1 MTTKIQS
8 LVSKN
13 SNLIVK
19 EDDIMENQK
28 QYPMTQEGYEQL
40 EQELE
45 ELKTVKRPEV
55 VEKIKVARSFGD
67 LSENSEYDA
76 AKDEQGFIEQDI
88 QRIEHMIRN
97 ALIIEDNGDN
107 NVVQIGKTVT
117 FIELPGDEE
126 ESYQIVG
133 SAEADAFKGKISNE
147 SPMANALIGKGLNDE
162 VRVPL
167 PNGGE
172 INVKIVDIK

>member
-1 MTTKIQS
+1 
-8 LVSKN
+8 
-13 SNLIVK
+13 
-19 EDDIMENQK
+19 ME
-28 QYPMTQEGYEQL
+28 
-40 EQELE
+40 
-45 ELKTVKRPEV
+45 
-55 VEKIKVARSFGD
+55 D

-126 ESYQIVG
+126 ESYIK
-133 SAEADAFKGKISNE
+133 S
-147 SPMANALIGKGLNDE
+147 LGLLKLTLLKEKFLTN
-162 VRVPL
+162 L
-167 PNGGE
+167 QWQ
-172 INVKIVDIK
+172 

>member
-1 MTTKIQS
+1 
-8 LVSKN
+8 
-13 SNLIVK
+13 
-19 EDDIMENQK
+19 MENQK

-88 QRIEHMIRN
+88 QRIEHMIEMR
-97 ALIIEDNGDN
+97 LSLKI
-107 NVVQIGKTVT
+107 TVIT
-117 FIELPGDEE
+117 ML
-126 ESYQIVG
+126 
-133 SAEADAFKGKISNE
+133 FK
-147 SPMANALIGKGLNDE
+147 L
-162 VRVPL
+162 
-167 PNGGE
+167 
-172 INVKIVDIK
+172 VKRLLSSSSQAMKKKVTKL

>member
-1 MTTKIQS
+1 M
-8 LVSKN
+8 
-13 SNLIVK
+13 
-19 EDDIMENQK
+19 
-28 QYPMTQEGYEQL
+28 
-40 EQELE
+40 
-45 ELKTVKRPEV
+45 
-55 VEKIKVARSFGD
+55 ARSFGD

-88 QRIEHMIRN
+88 QRIEHMLRY
-97 ALIIEDNGDN
+97 ALIIEDTGDN
-107 NVVQIGKTVT
+107 NVVQIGKTMT

-133 SAEADAFKGKISNE
+133 SAEADAFNSKISNE
-147 SPMANALIGKGLNDE
+147 SPMAKALIGKSLKDE

-172 INVKIVDIK
+172 INVKIVNIK

>member
-1 MTTKIQS
+1 
-8 LVSKN
+8 
-13 SNLIVK
+13 
-19 EDDIMENQK
+19 MENQK
-28 QYPMTQEGYEQL
+28 QYPMTQEGYEKL

-147 SPMANALIGKGLNDE
+147 SPMANALIGKKVGE
-162 VRVPL
+162 TVAVPL
-167 PNGGE
+167 PNGISIDVE
-172 INVKIVDIK
+172 IINVTK

>member
-1 MTTKIQS
+1 
-8 LVSKN
+8 
-13 SNLIVK
+13 
-19 EDDIMENQK
+19 MENQK

-147 SPMANALIGKGLNDE
+147 SPMANTLIGKGLNDE

>member
-1 MTTKIQS
+1 MK
-8 LVSKN
+8 K
-13 SNLIVK
+13 
-19 EDDIMENQK
+19 
-28 QYPMTQEGYEQL
+28 
-40 EQELE
+40 
-45 ELKTVKRPEV
+45 
-55 VEKIKVARSFGD
+55 KVARSFGD

-133 SAEADAFKGKISNE
+133 SAEADAFKGKFLTNLQCT
-147 SPMANALIGKGLNDE
+147 N
-162 VRVPL
+162 R
-167 PNGGE
+167 
-172 INVKIVDIK
+172 